1 MLRKSYTM
9 LSDGDNSFSLL
20 SYHPYVT
27 NAELHAISEA
37 GRAPMEENPDLF
49 NNMVL
54 AFLEFYGE

>member
-1 MLRKSYTM
+1 MLTKSYTM

-27 NAELHAISEA
+27 HAELHATSEA
-37 GRAPMEENPDLF
+37 GRLPMKENPDLV

-54 AFLEFYGE
+54 AFLESHGE

>member
-1 MLRKSYTM
+1 M

-27 NAELHAISEA
+27 YAELHAISEA
-37 GRAPMEENPDLF
+37 GRLPMEENPTLF

-54 AFLEFYGE
+54 AFLEFHGE